1 MAYKPKNTRQ
11 LPIRVA
17 AAEVVAQ
24 VLRGQ
29 SLSMLLPEYAA
40 RVDEK
45 DRALFKEIC
54 FGSLRWYPQ
63 ISILLKQLI
72 QKPLR
77 EKDLEVQGLMACG
90 IYQLMYMRISEH
102 AVVNETVS
110 AVNGLNRKWA
120 KGLVNAVLR
129 SFQRQKMDL
138 LEEQANNAT
147 FQSAHPKWLMN
158 KLVDAWTQTTA
169 DAIIAANN
177 DRGPMTLRVN
187 RRHGL
192 RNDYMQRL
200 EDAGIPAVK
209 TMHSEDGVVLASPV
223 DVYLLCL
230 AFLRAMSSVQ
240 DEAAQLAA
248 GLLSL
253 EPGLSILDA
262 CSAPGGKTCH
272 ILEVEPNLGSVLALD
287 SESRRMPRVEENLA
301 RLKLSAELKIADA
314 GDLDSWWNKQA
325 FDRILLDA
333 PCSATGVIRRHPDIK
348 ILRKPADIDKLAM
361 IQARL
366 LEILW
371 QTLSNEGILVYAT
384 CSILPEE
391 NDQVVK
397 AFVAS
402 HNEAEIMTIEASWG
416 VATDCGRQLFPTIN
430 GSDGFYYA
438 RLRKKTSVGKDVDKG
453 PE

>member
-77 EKDLEVQGLMACG
+77 EKDLEVQGLITCG
-90 IYQLMYMRISEH
+90 IYQLLYMRISEH

-129 SFQRQKMDL
+129 SFQRQKTDL
-138 LEEQANNAT
+138 LAEHANNTT
-147 FQSAHPKWLMN
+147 FQSAHPKWLVT
-158 KLVDAWTQTTA
+158 KLVHAWTQTTA
-169 DAIIAANN
+169 DDIIAANN

-187 RRHGL
+187 RRHGS
-192 RNDYMQRL
+192 RSDYIQRL
-200 EDAGIPAVK
+200 EKAGISAVK
-209 TMHSEDGVVLASPV
+209 TRHSADGVILDSPV
-223 DVYLLCL
+223 DVTSLPGF
-230 AFLRAMSSVQ
+230 AEGDSSVQ

-248 GLLSL
+248 GLLCL
-253 EPGLSILDA
+253 KPGLSILDA

-272 ILEVEPNLGSVLALD
+272 ILEAESNLGSVLALD
-287 SESRRMPRVEENLA
+287 SESRRMPRVEENLS
-301 RLKLSAELKIADA
+301 RLKLGAELKVADA
-314 GDLDSWWNKQA
+314 GDLDSWWDKQP

-348 ILRKPADIDKLAM
+348 ILRKPADIDKLAI

-397 AFVAS
+397 AFVAG
-402 HNEAEIMTIEASWG
+402 HKDAEIMTIKASWG

-438 RLRKKTSVGKDVDKG
+438 RLRKKPSVGKGADKG

>member
-1 MAYKPKNTRQ
+1 MSKSTNTRQ

-77 EKDLEVQGLMACG
+77 EKDLEVQGLIACG

-138 LEEQANNAT
+138 LAELANNTT

-169 DAIIAANN
+169 DAIVAANN

-192 RNDYMQRL
+192 RSDYIQRL
-200 EDAGIPAVK
+200 EKAGISAVK
-209 TMHSEDGVVLASPV
+209 TMHSADGVVLDSPV
-223 DVYLLCL
+223 DVTSLPG
-230 AFLRAMSSVQ
+230 FTEGDSSVQ

-272 ILEVEPNLGSVLALD
+272 ILEVEPDLGSVLALD
-287 SESRRMPRVEENLA
+287 SECRRMPRVEENLA

-314 GDLDSWWNKQA
+314 GDLDSWWDKKA

-348 ILRKPADIDKLAM
+348 ILRKPADIDKLAA
-361 IQARL
+361 IQT
-366 LEILW
+366 EILVSLW
-371 QTLSNEGILVYAT
+371 QTLKPGGILLYAT
-384 CSILPEE
+384 CSVLPIE

-397 AFVAS
+397 AFVGS
-402 HNEAEIMTIEASWG
+402 REDVEIMTIDASWG
-416 VATDCGRQLFPTIN
+416 DTTVCGRQLFPTT
-430 GSDGFYYA
+430 GGHDGFYYA
-438 RLRKKTSVGKDVDKG
+438 RLRKISR
-453 PE
+453 PA